1 LVDTGATLTQISWS
15 DAITHGI
22 IIKDLPSS
30 NNSIVEEIGVSART
44 YTLPNN
50 LLIFKDSNGRFD
62 IPMDKLNVMYFK
74 TIDGKT
80 CPYSPSLL
88 GIDVLQMFDI
98 LTEKKSAF
106 LRMKN

>member
-22 IIKDLPSS
+22 IITDLPSS
-30 NNSIVEEIGVSART
+30 NNSIVEGIGGSVRT

-50 LLIFKDSNGRFD
+50 LLMFRASNGRFD

-74 TIDGKT
+74 TIDGKN
-80 CPYSPSLL
+80 CLNSPSLL
-88 GIDVLQMFDI
+88 GIDILQMFDF